1 MLYFRYM
8 QSPHA
13 ERGRDDVA
21 LKTALLL
28 LVTLADTTW
37 RIFVPVGGL
46 AGIGIWADLHYHT
59 KPWITFSGVAVGFVI
74 AFFLIRQQLKAVM
87 KGTH

>member
-1 MLYFRYM
+1 M

>member
-1 MLYFRYM
+1 M

-13 ERGRDDVA
+13 ERGRDEVA

-46 AGIGIWADLHYHT
+46 ASLGIWADLRYHT
-59 KPWITFSGVAVGFVI
+59 KPWITLIGVVVGFAI
-74 AFFLIRQQLKAVM
+74 AIILVRQQLKAVM
-87 KGTH
+87 KEAR